1 MNIRIRNTLTIALV
15 GGLIVGAGTWGVR
28 IYLPARVSK
37 VQQELQEKQSE
48 LAEYQAMAAQIEEVG
63 KRREQAARDWSTR
76 EHLIPLVS
84 TAHEVYGAITHIAES
99 KCHSL
104 PYSYGFVE
112 RAKQDDAE
120 YIQLELHGAGP
131 FIDVYRFIWELENAR
146 DLYAITGIRLRWVDD
161 DEAGTGQLSFNLGIR
176 AYVGGDGP
184 HADLVAARA
193 EPKFPWISYNP
204 FTPLV
209 REHLPPNDR
218 GLVEVERSSLRA
230 LSPTYAFIEDQFG
243 ELVTLEEGDE
253 VYLGYLTRINTAASK
268 ARFTLNKGGLIE
280 TLDLEL
286 FTQGGE

>member
-1 MNIRIRNTLTIALV
+1 MNIRLRNTLTIALV

-28 IYLPARVSK
+28 VYLPARVSK
-37 VQQELQEKQSE
+37 AQKELQERQE
-48 LAEYQAMAAQIEEVG
+48 DLADYQAMAAQIEEVR
-63 KRREQAARDWSTR
+63 KRRDQAAQDWAARS
-76 EHLIPLVS
+76 HLIPAIS
-84 TAHEVYGAITHIAES
+84 AAHDVYGAITHIAES

-104 PYSYGFVE
+104 PYSYSFVE
-112 RAKQDDAE
+112 RAKQGDAE
-120 YIQLELHGAGP
+120 YVELELHGAGP

-146 DLYAITGIRLRWVDD
+146 SLYAITGIRLRWVDD
-161 DEAGTGQLSFNLGIR
+161 DEAADGQLSFNLRIR
-176 AYVGGDGP
+176 AFVGGDGP
-184 HADLVAARA
+184 HADLLAARN

-209 REHLPPNDR
+209 REHLPPNDL

-230 LSPTYAFIEDQFG
+230 LSPTYAFVEDQFG

-253 VYLGYLTRINTAASK
+253 VYLGYLTRINTAAST

-280 TLDLEL
+280 TVDLEL